1 MVLMCA
7 TSQFYTVKPVNVRVI
22 ANLKSM
28 ENLQGLHE
36 VGREVW
42 KPPGNFHLCRVP
54 LSRGTQEGGVS
65 GQHTDL
71 IASIDALRWSRVES
85 IPSVLWTKAS
95 GLGRFIEH
103 LRNRSSISD
112 QDAFITYTI
121 TELNMWILA
130 IMHLHKLH
138 AGEDRQHVSHI
149 ESRSSGQR
157 LSTPLP
163 LPGASGRSKAA
174 YRMECSAAGCEQKT
188 DSWIRICTP

>member
-1 MVLMCA
+1 M
-7 TSQFYTVKPVNVRVI
+7 
-22 ANLKSM
+22 
-28 ENLQGLHE
+28 
-36 VGREVW
+36 
-42 KPPGNFHLCRVP
+42 
-54 LSRGTQEGGVS
+54 S

-71 IASIDALRWSRVES
+71 VASIDALRWSRVES

-112 QDAFITYTI
+112 QDAFINYTI

-130 IMHLHKLH
+130 IMHLHILH
-138 AGEDRQHVSHI
+138 AGEDRQRVSHI
-149 ESRSSGQR
+149 ISRSSGQR
-157 LSTPLP
+157 PSTPLP